1 MLGKSEIIATV
12 AQIDKEYKKHLKN
25 SESELNKI
33 SLKLASIDT
42 ELEFAKIVNDE
53 EQITEINGRLK
64 KLEEKK
70 KELIASD
77 LLYKQKIEQLKM
89 IATSYAKNRIEGAHE
104 SEIDLERTGILNLL
118 EVNREAKIEE
128 ITKCQEQFDKLE
140 AAKKVDLA
148 TAEYLELER
157 EIEKIKKKYI
167 VGTATDE
174 DLAQAKKM
182 SDQRKEIRA
191 TAEKRAKEQETSINY
206 QQQTIQSKID
216 EIQIELKEVEEKRNR
231 LTETSIEDYRK
242 KVIDELIEPINRKED
257 LNNPRVMYQR
267 KSYLRLASD
276 KDLLYLIESLL
287 RKLAK
292 LNNFDHFVVSV
303 NSNYCSYVKDSA
315 QKEGFSVDLSE
326 EAKRDELK
334 ARLLEDMTGFNKIEE
349 LRSIDIH
356 RIPTLTWAKENGWFT
371 IPLNLNFYN
380 ENKLLGASF
389 NPSAVLRADSLNLAE
404 KQRQLIID
412 EETKNEIEE
421 LKKEIEKNLWR
432 ELGTF
437 FAEQISMVYLNG
449 RRIWPAKV
457 QNSIVLQR
465 EIDTVLEKNAIYKKE
480 AEDLLLEIDTFI
492 ANSEMEKEE
501 KSKIVREIATQLG
514 IPVDICTE
522 LIEKKELTEET
533 ISKENFV
540 IQNQMRNFDEDEF
553 KPEDFNMEANGLE
566 SVKEEEYFDDLDEVI
581 PDEPIDETIENANI
595 YEFDNG
601 LTLTPNHESMG
612 RVA

>member
-33 SLKLASIDT
+33 SLKLAGIDT

>member
-1 MLGKSEIIATV
+1 MLSKSEIVAAIAQV
-12 AQIDKEYKKHLKN
+12 DKEYKKHLKN

-33 SLKLASIDT
+33 SLKLAGIDS

-53 EQITEINGRLK
+53 EQIIEISGRFK
-64 KLEEKK
+64 KLEDKK
-70 KELIASD
+70 KEIIASD
-77 LLYKQKIEQLKM
+77 LLYKQKIEQLKTFM
-89 IATSYAKNRIEGAHE
+89 TSYAKNRIENAHE
-104 SEIDLERTGILNLL
+104 SEIDLDRTGILNSL
-118 EVNREAKIEE
+118 EVNCAAKIEE
-128 ITKCQEQFDKLE
+128 ITKYREQYDKLE

-206 QQQTIQSKID
+206 QQQTIQGKIE
-216 EIQIELKEVEEKRNR
+216 EIQVELKTVEEKRNR
-231 LTETSIEDYRK
+231 LAETSIEDYRK
-242 KVIDELIEPINRKED
+242 KIIEKLIEAINRKED

-267 KSYLRLASD
+267 KTYLRLASD

-292 LNNFDHFVVSV
+292 LNNFEHFVVNV
-303 NSNYCSYVKDSA
+303 NSNYSSYVKDSA
-315 QKEGFSVDLSE
+315 QKEGFSVDLSD

-465 EIDTVLEKNAIYKKE
+465 EIDTVLDKNAIYKKE

-501 KSKIVREIATQLG
+501 KAKIVREIASQLG
-514 IPVDICTE
+514 IPVDICME
-522 LIEKKELTEET
+522 LIDKKELTEET

-553 KPEDFNMEANGLE
+553 KPEDFKIEE
-566 SVKEEEYFDDLDEVI
+566 KVPEIVKEEDYFDDLDEVL
-581 PDEPIDETIENANI
+581 PGEPIDETIENANI

-601 LTLTPNHESMG
+601 LTLTPSNDGLG

>member
-33 SLKLASIDT
+33 SLKLAGIDT

-540 IQNQMRNFDEDEF
+540 IQNQMINFDEDEF
-553 KPEDFNMEANGLE
+553 KPEDFNMEENGLE

>member
-1 MLGKSEIIATV
+1 MLSKSEIVAAIAQV
-12 AQIDKEYKKHLKN
+12 DKEYKKHLKN

-33 SLKLASIDT
+33 SLKLAGIDS

-53 EQITEINGRLK
+53 EQIIEISGRFK
-64 KLEEKK
+64 KLEDKK
-70 KELIASD
+70 KEIIASD
-77 LLYKQKIEQLKM
+77 LLYKQKIEQLKTFM
-89 IATSYAKNRIEGAHE
+89 TSYAKNRIENAHE
-104 SEIDLERTGILNLL
+104 SEIDLDRTGILNSL
-118 EVNREAKIEE
+118 EVNCAAKIEE
-128 ITKCQEQFDKLE
+128 ITKYREQYDKLE

-206 QQQTIQSKID
+206 QQQTIQGKIE
-216 EIQIELKEVEEKRNR
+216 EIQVELKTVEEKRNR
-231 LTETSIEDYRK
+231 LAETSIEDYRK
-242 KVIDELIEPINRKED
+242 KIIEKLIEAINRKED

-267 KSYLRLASD
+267 KTYLRLASD

-292 LNNFDHFVVSV
+292 LNNFEHFVVNV
-303 NSNYCSYVKDSA
+303 NSNYSSYVKDSA
-315 QKEGFSVDLSE
+315 QKEGFSVDLSD

-349 LRSIDIH
+349 LRRIDIH

-465 EIDTVLEKNAIYKKE
+465 EIDTVLDKNAIYKKE

-501 KSKIVREIATQLG
+501 KAKIVREIASQLG
-514 IPVDICTE
+514 IPVDICME
-522 LIEKKELTEET
+522 LIDKKELTEET

-553 KPEDFNMEANGLE
+553 KPEDFKIEE
-566 SVKEEEYFDDLDEVI
+566 KVPEIVKEEDYFDDLDEVL
-581 PDEPIDETIENANI
+581 PGEPIDETIENANI

-601 LTLTPNHESMG
+601 LTLTPSNDGLG

>member
-33 SLKLASIDT
+33 SLKLAGIDT

-292 LNNFDHFVVSV
+292 LNNFNHFVVSV

>member
-1 MLGKSEIIATV
+1 MLSKSEIVAAIAQV
-12 AQIDKEYKKHLKN
+12 DKEYKKHLKN

-33 SLKLASIDT
+33 SLKLAGIDS

-53 EQITEINGRLK
+53 EQIIEISGRFK
-64 KLEEKK
+64 KLEDKK
-70 KELIASD
+70 KEIIASD
-77 LLYKQKIEQLKM
+77 LLYKQKIEQLKTFM
-89 IATSYAKNRIEGAHE
+89 TSYAKNRIENAHE
-104 SEIDLERTGILNLL
+104 SEIDLDRTGILNSL
-118 EVNREAKIEE
+118 EVNCAAKIEE
-128 ITKCQEQFDKLE
+128 ITKYREQYDKLE

-206 QQQTIQSKID
+206 QQQTIQGKIE
-216 EIQIELKEVEEKRNR
+216 EIQVELKTVEEKRNR
-231 LTETSIEDYRK
+231 LAETSIEDYRK
-242 KVIDELIEPINRKED
+242 KIIEKLIEAINRKED

-267 KSYLRLASD
+267 KTYLRLASV

-292 LNNFDHFVVSV
+292 LNNFEHFVVNV
-303 NSNYCSYVKDSA
+303 NSNYSSYVKDSA
-315 QKEGFSVDLSE
+315 QKEGFSVDLSD

-349 LRSIDIH
+349 LRRIDIH

-465 EIDTVLEKNAIYKKE
+465 EIDTVLDKNAIYKKE

-501 KSKIVREIATQLG
+501 KAKIVREIASQLG
-514 IPVDICTE
+514 IPVDICME
-522 LIEKKELTEET
+522 LIDKKELTEET

-553 KPEDFNMEANGLE
+553 KPEDFKIEE
-566 SVKEEEYFDDLDEVI
+566 KVPEIVKEEDYFDDLDEVL
-581 PDEPIDETIENANI
+581 PGEPIDETIENANI

-601 LTLTPNHESMG
+601 LTLTPSNDGLG

>member
-1 MLGKSEIIATV
+1 MLSKSEIVAAIAQV
-12 AQIDKEYKKHLKN
+12 DQEYKKHLKN
-25 SESELNKI
+25 SKAELHKI
-33 SLKLASIDT
+33 SLELAGIDS

-53 EQITEINGRLK
+53 EQIIEISGRFK
-64 KLEEKK
+64 KLEDKK
-70 KELIASD
+70 KEIIASD
-77 LLYKQKIEQLKM
+77 LLYKQKIEQLKTFM
-89 IATSYAKNRIEGAHE
+89 TSYAKNRIENAHE
-104 SEIDLERTGILNLL
+104 SEIDLDRTGILNSL
-118 EVNREAKIEE
+118 EVNCAAKNEE
-128 ITKCQEQFDKLE
+128 ITKYREQYDKLE

-206 QQQTIQSKID
+206 QQQTIQGKIE
-216 EIQIELKEVEEKRNR
+216 EIQVELKTVEEKRNR
-231 LTETSIEDYRK
+231 LAETSIEDYRK
-242 KVIDELIEPINRKED
+242 KIIEKLIEAINRKED

-267 KSYLRLASD
+267 KTYLRLASD

-287 RKLAK
+287 RKFAK
-292 LNNFDHFVVSV
+292 LNNFEHFVVNV
-303 NSNYCSYVKDSA
+303 NSNYSSYVKDSA
-315 QKEGFSVDLSE
+315 QKEGFSVDLSD

-334 ARLLEDMTGFNKIEE
+334 ARLLEDITGFNKIEE

-449 RRIWPAKV
+449 HRIWPAKV

-465 EIDTVLEKNAIYKKE
+465 EIDIVLDKNAIYKKE

-501 KSKIVREIATQLG
+501 KAKIVREIASQLG
-514 IPVDICTE
+514 IPVDICME
-522 LIEKKELTEET
+522 LIDKKELTEET

-553 KPEDFNMEANGLE
+553 KPEDFKIGEKVPE
-566 SVKEEEYFDDLDEVI
+566 IVSEEDYFDDLDEVLS
-581 PDEPIDETIENANI
+581 DEPIDETIENANI

-601 LTLTPNHESMG
+601 LTLTPRKDDLG

>member
-553 KPEDFNMEANGLE
+553 KPEDFNMEENGLE

>member
-540 IQNQMRNFDEDEF
+540 IQNQMRNFDEDEI

>member
-1 MLGKSEIIATV
+1 MLSKSEIVAAIAQV
-12 AQIDKEYKKHLKN
+12 DKEYKKHLKN

-33 SLKLASIDT
+33 SLKLAGIDS

-53 EQITEINGRLK
+53 EQIIEISGRFK
-64 KLEEKK
+64 KLEDKK
-70 KELIASD
+70 KEIIASD
-77 LLYKQKIEQLKM
+77 LLYKQKIEQLKTFM
-89 IATSYAKNRIEGAHE
+89 TSYAKNRIENAHE
-104 SEIDLERTGILNLL
+104 SEIDLDRTGILNSL
-118 EVNREAKIEE
+118 EVNCAAKIEE
-128 ITKCQEQFDKLE
+128 ITKYREQYDKLE

-148 TAEYLELER
+148 TAEYLELGR

-182 SDQRKEIRA
+182 SDQRKEIRD
-191 TAEKRAKEQETSINY
+191 TAEKRAKELETSINY
-206 QQQTIQSKID
+206 QQQTIKGKI
-216 EIQIELKEVEEKRNR
+216 EEFQVELKNVEEKRNR
-231 LTETSIEDYRK
+231 LAETSIEDYRK
-242 KVIDELIEPINRKED
+242 KIIEKLIEAINRKED

-267 KSYLRLASD
+267 KTYLRLASD

-292 LNNFDHFVVSV
+292 LNNFEHFVVNV
-303 NSNYCSYVKDSA
+303 NSNYSSYIKDSA
-315 QKEGFSVDLSE
+315 QKEGFSVDLSD

-465 EIDTVLEKNAIYKKE
+465 EIDTVLDKNAIYKKE

-501 KSKIVREIATQLG
+501 KAKIVREIASQLG
-514 IPVDICTE
+514 IPVDICME
-522 LIEKKELTEET
+522 LIDKKELTEET

-553 KPEDFNMEANGLE
+553 KPEDFKIEE
-566 SVKEEEYFDDLDEVI
+566 KVPEIVKEEDYFDDLDEVL
-581 PDEPIDETIENANI
+581 PGEPIDETIENANI

-601 LTLTPNHESMG
+601 LTLTPSNDGLG

>member
-1 MLGKSEIIATV
+1 MLSKSEIVAAIAQV
-12 AQIDKEYKKHLKN
+12 DKEYKKHLKN

-33 SLKLASIDT
+33 SLKLAGIDS

-53 EQITEINGRLK
+53 EQIIEISGRFK
-64 KLEEKK
+64 KLEDKK
-70 KELIASD
+70 KEIIASD
-77 LLYKQKIEQLKM
+77 LLYKQKIEQLKTFM
-89 IATSYAKNRIEGAHE
+89 TSYAKNRIENAHE
-104 SEIDLERTGILNLL
+104 SEIDLDRTGILNSL
-118 EVNREAKIEE
+118 EVNCAAKIEE
-128 ITKCQEQFDKLE
+128 ITKYREQYDKLE

-206 QQQTIQSKID
+206 QQQTIQGKIE
-216 EIQIELKEVEEKRNR
+216 EIQVELKTVEEKRNR
-231 LTETSIEDYRK
+231 LAETSIEDYRK
-242 KVIDELIEPINRKED
+242 KIIEKLIEAINRKED

-267 KSYLRLASD
+267 KTYLRLASD

-292 LNNFDHFVVSV
+292 LNNFEHFVVNV
-303 NSNYCSYVKDSA
+303 NSNYSSYVKDSA
-315 QKEGFSVDLSE
+315 QKEGFSVDLSD

-349 LRSIDIH
+349 LRRIDIH
-356 RIPTLTWAKENGWFT
+356 RIPTLTWAKENGWFM

-465 EIDTVLEKNAIYKKE
+465 EIDTVLDKNAIYKKE

-501 KSKIVREIATQLG
+501 KAKIVREIASQLG
-514 IPVDICTE
+514 IPVDICME
-522 LIEKKELTEET
+522 LIDKKELTEET

-553 KPEDFNMEANGLE
+553 KPEDFKIEE
-566 SVKEEEYFDDLDEVI
+566 KVPEIVKEEDYFDDLDEVL
-581 PDEPIDETIENANI
+581 PGEPIDETIENANI

-601 LTLTPNHESMG
+601 LTLTPSNDGLG

>member
-33 SLKLASIDT
+33 SLKLAGIDT

-566 SVKEEEYFDDLDEVI
+566 SVKEEEYFDDLDKVI
-581 PDEPIDETIENANI
+581 PNEPIDETIENANI

>member
-33 SLKLASIDT
+33 SLKLAGIDT

-292 LNNFDHFVVSV
+292 LNNFNHFVVSV

-540 IQNQMRNFDEDEF
+540 IQNQMRNFDEDEI

-581 PDEPIDETIENANI
+581 PDKPIDETIENANI